1 MRRSVI
7 LMAAILSLAPVAA
20 ALADPVIVQVT
31 YLGQGAFQY
40 KGTAYAYDALVA
52 AIQYDYAGQH
62 IDGVSVDMGS
72 VAPQLDKA
80 KVCPLRQSLLTQV
93 EMHIT
98 VDGQARQ
105 IFCN

>member
-1 MRRSVI
+1 MRRSVM
-7 LMAAILSLAPVAA
+7 LMAAMLSLVPMAA

-31 YLGQGAFQY
+31 YLGQGQFQY
-40 KGTAYAYDALVA
+40 KNTAYAYDALVA
-52 AIQYDYAGQH
+52 AIQYDFAGQH
-62 IDGVSVDMGS
+62 IDGVAVDMGS
-72 VAPQLDKA
+72 IASQLDKA
-80 KVCPLRQSLLTQV
+80 KVCTLRQSLLAPV